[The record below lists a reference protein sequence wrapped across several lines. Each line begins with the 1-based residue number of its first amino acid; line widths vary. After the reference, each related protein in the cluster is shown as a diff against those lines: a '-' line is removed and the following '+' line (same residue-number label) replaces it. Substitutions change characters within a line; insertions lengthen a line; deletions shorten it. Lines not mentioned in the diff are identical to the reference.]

1 LNFSH
6 FTDQPVQLA
15 IDLVN
20 TLHPVSAIDQLADA
34 AALRAFLRAH
44 DHDLAV
50 RGGDLDRVRGLR
62 AELREVFAAADPRV
76 AADRINRLLERS
88 GATPRVD
95 AHDGRPHL
103 HFEPGGAGLAER
115 LGAAT
120 AMGLATVLCDFGV
133 DRLGI
138 CASAGCQEAFVDRSK
153 NRRKRYCSEAC
164 AHRESVAAFRA
175 RKLHSAQVREDSPT
189 SRG

>member
-1 LNFSH
+1 MNFSH
-6 FTDQPVQLA
+6 FTDVPVQLA

-20 TLHPVSAIDQLADA
+20 TLHPVSGRDQLADV
-34 AALRAFLRAH
+34 AALRAFLEAH
-44 DHDLAV
+44 DHDQDGGEDDLVQV
-50 RGGDLDRVRGLR
+50 RELR
-62 AELREVFAAADPRV
+62 ADLREVFAAADPRI
-76 AADRINRLLERS
+76 AAEGINRLLERA
-88 GATPRVD
+88 GATPRVR

-120 AMGLATVLCDFGV
+120 AMGLAIVLCDFGV

-138 CASAGCQEAFVDRSK
+138 CASASCQVAFVDRSK
-153 NRRKRYCSEAC
+153 NRRKRYCGEAC

-175 RKLHSAQVREDSPT
+175 RHRSGATPI
-189 SRG
+189 